1 MESSVIPDEPGNYIF
16 LLQEGCSLP
25 ECAIIPKIPEVDF
38 EGHSYQAIYTGIAS
52 NSLRQRDYR
61 QHFVGNDASH
71 STLRK
76 SLGCLFGYDFV
87 PRNDHDSKHKKFKE
101 DDEVRLSEWMRNNLL
116 MAYFVNVNPEPLE
129 DQLIKELNPPLN
141 LAKNSNRVNHEFREM
156 LSKLRT
162 RPVAGKD
169 SSQPSIKAD
178 IIIDKPVSAKSV
190 SSDRVKRINR
200 NINFDR
206 NSNNYRCKYN
216 DRNGFELLE
225 VACSYKNITKLFQ
238 VESKYLPER
247 DSISFKAYQ
256 KGDSFVV
263 EWQKSI
269 EDYIKEVKP

>member
-1 MESSVIPDEPGNYIF
+1 MDKFELFNPLTMESSVIPDEPGNYIF

-25 ECAIIPKIPEVDF
+25 ECAIIPKIP
-38 EGHSYQAIYTGIAS
+38 
-52 NSLRQRDYR
+52 
-61 QHFVGNDASH
+61 
-71 STLRK
+71 
-76 SLGCLFGYDFV
+76 
-87 PRNDHDSKHKKFKE
+87 
-101 DDEVRLSEWMRNNLL
+101 EVRLSEWMRNNLL